1 MTDADFARAF
11 ERGEIENGAFGH
23 PSHLRVAWVYLH
35 ECGSIDEATDRMAA
49 TLRQFAA
56 SAGKADKYHQT
67 LTVFWVQAVAL
78 AGGTMDAAT
87 AAEVMRAHPWLLD
100 KDLPLA
106 FYSRDRLFS
115 DAARRAQIA
124 PDRQPLTIHAA
135 ACRATD
141 SPGDAPDRPLPGRS
155 A

>member
-1 MTDADFARAF
+1 MDKWRKQAALTEREAGLELTDFRAMF

-67 LTVFWVQAVAL
+67 LTVFWVQALAL

-87 AAEVMRAHPWLLD
+87 AAEVMRAHPWLL
-100 KDLPLA
+100 
-106 FYSRDRLFS
+106 
-115 DAARRAQIA
+115 AQM
-124 PDRQPLTIHAA
+124 R
-135 ACRATD
+135 C
-141 SPGDAPDRPLPGRS
+141 
-155 A
+155 